1 METKNVEITIKEP
14 NKYPVSQLMSAVGFA
29 GGVAYAF
36 NKQTGF
42 WRGWGIA
49 IIGSVVLGGIGY
61 GIDAMRNS
69 K

>member
-1 METKNVEITIKEP
+1 MENKNVQITIEEP

-42 WRGWGIA
+42 WKGWGYA
-49 IIGSVVLGGIGY
+49 IIGSLALGGIGY

>member
-1 METKNVEITIKEP
+1 MDNLEVNINGITEP
-14 NKYPVSQLMSAVGFA
+14 THPYGKVMAAVGFA
-29 GGVAYAF
+29 DGVAYAF

-42 WRGWGIA
+42 WKGWGIA

-61 GIDAMRNS
+61 GIDAVRNS

>member
-1 METKNVEITIKEP
+1 METKNIEITIKEP

-36 NKQTGF
+36 NKQSGF

-61 GIDAMRNS
+61 GIDATRNS